1 MTARPQR
8 PFATRQRLHAALL
21 AVLSVACTGAP
32 LVHATDVDPTADAVT
47 LAAGY
52 LNHHPDINFRM
63 KALRDYNKG
72 EYEDAIP
79 RFQRAAFYAD
89 KPSQGMLGEMYWEGK
104 GVAVDRAMAYAW
116 MDLAAER
123 GYAGFLNM
131 RERYWSQM
139 DETERARALEVGQAL
154 YAKYGDDAARPR
166 IDAKLRFGRR
176 STTGSRTGFSAN
188 LTIQV
193 PMPDGSM
200 TTIQGAKFYDDKY
213 WDPKEYFAWQDSI
226 WEDPPIGRVDVGEV
240 EAVREAPSAAL
251 PSRVPEV
258 VPETDAAEPE
268 VPEDE

>member
-1 MTARPQR
+1 MPARSKPR
-8 PFATRQRLHAALL
+8 HPSRARLRAGILAAL
-21 AVLSVACTGAP
+21 VAMGASAP
-32 LVHATDVDPTADAVT
+32 LVHAEDVDPTADAVT

-72 EYEDAIP
+72 DYEDAIP

-104 GVAVDRAMAYAW
+104 GVAVDRSMAYAW

-131 RERYWSQM
+131 RERYWAQM
-139 DETERARALEVGQAL
+139 SEAERARALDVGQGL

-200 TTIQGAKFYDDKY
+200 NTIPGAKFYDEKY

-226 WEDPPIGRVDVGEV
+226 WEDPPIGRVDVGDV
-240 EAVREAPSAAL
+240 ETVRDVPADAPS
-251 PSRVPEV
+251 SRVPEV
-258 VPETDAAEPE
+258 APDTSAAEPE